1 MDFHRFHKNVIQKD
15 MKRNWQS
22 YLMIL
27 PALAFVLLFCY
38 APMYGVQLA
47 FRDYR
52 VLDGIAGSPWVGLK
66 HLERFFAGHNS
77 LQVIGNTLK
86 VSLTAIVFGFPPPI
100 LFALL
105 LNEVRHKRFQK
116 TIQTIT
122 YIPHFI
128 SITVLVAMLFTF
140 CNQST
145 GIINLLLGKFF
156 HMQPVPLMQSERWFL
171 FMFILSGIWQ
181 DMGYGSILYIATLS
195 TVDPCLHEAAIID
208 GATRMR
214 RIWHIDLPTLKP
226 TMVICFI
233 MDCGNIMNVGYE
245 KMLLMQNDLN
255 RATTEI
261 ISTYVYA
268 QGIGTGSPNY
278 SYATAIGLFNSV
290 INFLLIVVVNQV
302 SKRLGQ
308 SSLW

>member
-208 GATRMR
+208 GAHRGQ
-214 RIWHIDLPTLKP
+214 RIWHINL
-226 TMVICFI
+226 
-233 MDCGNIMNVGYE
+233 
-245 KMLLMQNDLN
+245 
-255 RATTEI
+255 
-261 ISTYVYA
+261 
-268 QGIGTGSPNY
+268 
-278 SYATAIGLFNSV
+278 
-290 INFLLIVVVNQV
+290 
-302 SKRLGQ
+302 
-308 SSLW
+308 

>member
-1 MDFHRFHKNVIQKD
+1 MD
-15 MKRNWQS
+15 
-22 YLMIL
+22 
-27 PALAFVLLFCY
+27 
-38 APMYGVQLA
+38 
-47 FRDYR
+47 
-52 VLDGIAGSPWVGLK
+52 
-66 HLERFFAGHNS
+66 
-77 LQVIGNTLK
+77 
-86 VSLTAIVFGFPPPI
+86 
-100 LFALL
+100 
-105 LNEVRHKRFQK
+105 
-116 TIQTIT
+116 
-122 YIPHFI
+122 
-128 SITVLVAMLFTF
+128 
-140 CNQST
+140 
-145 GIINLLLGKFF
+145 
-156 HMQPVPLMQSERWFL
+156 SE
-171 FMFILSGIWQ
+171 
-181 DMGYGSILYIATLS
+181 
-195 TVDPCLHEAAIID
+195 LHEAAIID

>member
-1 MDFHRFHKNVIQKD
+1 MCSASR
-15 MKRNWQS
+15 R
-22 YLMIL
+22 
-27 PALAFVLLFCY
+27 
-38 APMYGVQLA
+38 
-47 FRDYR
+47 
-52 VLDGIAGSPWVGLK
+52 
-66 HLERFFAGHNS
+66 
-77 LQVIGNTLK
+77 
-86 VSLTAIVFGFPPPI
+86 PI

-116 TIQTIT
+116 AIQTIT

-208 GATRMR
+208 GAHRGQ
-214 RIWHIDLPTLKP
+214 RIWHINLPCLTP
-226 TMVICFI
+226 TIVIMLI
-233 MDCGNIMNVGYE
+233 MRMGSVINVGFE
-245 KMLLMQNDLN
+245 KVFLMQNSLN
-255 RATTEI
+255 MNVSEVL
-261 ISTYVYA
+261 STYVYRL
-268 QGIGTGSPNY
+268 GLINSRY
-278 SYATAIGLFNSV
+278 DFSTAVNLFTS
-290 INFLLIVVVNQV
+290 VVNCTMLVAVNAISRKV
-302 SKRLGQ
+302 SDH
-308 SSLW
+308 SLW